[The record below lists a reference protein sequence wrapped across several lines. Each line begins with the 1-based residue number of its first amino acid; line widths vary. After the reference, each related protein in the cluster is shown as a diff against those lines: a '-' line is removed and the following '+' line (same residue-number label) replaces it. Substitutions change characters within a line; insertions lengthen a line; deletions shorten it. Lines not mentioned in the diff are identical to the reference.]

1 MSSKILYEQEGV
13 SDNQAEIINLF
24 HDDFDRVED
33 GEVVAEIETS
43 KAVVEVCANRNG
55 FIKNIA
61 KLNETIEVG
70 DVIAMIG
77 ESIQELQEEAANIE
91 TNVDIQEIRQ
101 KTISA
106 KTLKIAKSAN
116 ISMDTLEKLEI
127 NTVEEI
133 NAYIK
138 NNNTKK
144 DSTINRDFFA
154 EFNEVN
160 LSKSKLSEID
170 NLRLAQSKTLPCTC
184 SIILEGFNIELFS
197 KTHNLYFNN
206 IFPVVAEICA
216 HELGTFKN
224 LNGFFH
230 DNKKYLYED
239 INIGFTIDADGCAQV
254 PVVHNCDRF
263 NKDKIQNVF
272 IELIT
277 ASITEKIT
285 LEQMSRPT
293 FVISDLSSVGD
304 CFFHTPL
311 LAPFT
316 SGILGLAL
324 DKKASRLVLTLT
336 YDHQMSAGKEAL
348 LFLEAIR
355 SKLLAESDLK

>member
-1 MSSKILYEQEGV
+1 MISKILYEQEGV
-13 SDNQAEIINLF
+13 SDNEAEIVKIF
-24 HDDFDRVED
+24 YDDFESVED
-33 GEVVAEIETS
+33 GAVVAEIETS
-43 KAVVEVCANRNG
+43 KAVVEICANRDG

-61 KLNETIEVG
+61 KTNETIKVG

-77 ESIQELQEEAANIE
+77 DSNKELQEESANIQK
-91 TNVDIQEIRQ
+91 NVDTQEIKL

-116 ISMDTLEKLEI
+116 ISVDILEKFEI
-127 NTVEEI
+127 YTVDEI
-133 NAYIK
+133 NAYIE
-138 NNNTKK
+138 NNANKS
-144 DSTINRDFFA
+144 DSNINESFLA
-154 EFNEVN
+154 KFNEVTLLKN
-160 LSKSKLSEID
+160 KSYEID
-170 NLRLAQSKTLPCTC
+170 SLRLAQSKTLPCTC
-184 SIILEGFNIELFS
+184 SIILEEFNIESFS
-197 KTHNLYFNN
+197 ENHNLYFNN

-216 HELGTFKN
+216 HELGNFKN

-239 INIGFTIDADGCAQV
+239 INIGFTIDVNGCAQV
-254 PVVHNCDRF
+254 PVVHNCDKY
-263 NKDKIQNVF
+263 NKDKIQNVY

-285 LEQMSRPT
+285 LEQMSKPT

-316 SGILGLAL
+316 
-324 DKKASRLVLTLT
+324 

-348 LFLEAIR
+348 LFLETIR
-355 SKLLAESDLK
+355 SKLLSESDLK